1 MNHYPPTSKVAKWV
15 GSLFDVCHSRSFQ
28 DADSVCRR
36 GVVGVVG
43 VAVGHAVGAGAVVA
57 VDKM

>member
-1 MNHYPPTSKVAKWV
+1 M

-36 GVVGVVG
+36 GVVVGVVG
-43 VAVGHAVGAGAVVA
+43 VAVGHAVGTGAVVT
-57 VDKM
+57 DDGIGEDFGKY